1 VNDIDRGK
9 RRKVPA
15 VDQVVRSVG
24 GVPDRHWSD
33 PRDGVGWMLWLE
45 TAGDR
50 PVLAFG
56 SEGNTHKVE
65 VDFGQGLWDLSD
77 KDLQRFLHEAKFS
90 SAELGLPRPERGAAR
105 SGDAATHRSRA
116 RPRIAGRYLELLG
129 RTDPPRRARALRLRS
144 PH

>member
-1 VNDIDRGK
+1 MNDIDRGK

-90 SAELGLPRPERGAAR
+90 SAELGLPRPASAEQPGVETLPRTAAEP
-105 SGDAATHRSRA
+105 GPESRDD
-116 RPRIAGRYLELLG
+116 
-129 RTDPPRRARALRLRS
+129 T
-144 PH
+144 